1 MKTNTAPRIPR
12 DRLPVGKALAAQ
24 LALCL
29 AFWALVYV
37 VFVR

>member
-12 DRLPVGKALAAQ
+12 DRLPVGQALAVT
-24 LALCL
+24 LGLSL
-29 AFWALVYV
+29 AFWALVYA